1 MIVPIRQWTILRPI
15 RVAWRARRMH
25 VSKPVEARE
34 AKPKVGLMS
43 QYCAML
49 EHQADLMIRHNL
61 ND

>member
-1 MIVPIRQWTILRPI
+1 
-15 RVAWRARRMH
+15 MH